1 MCWRFWWKLEEGAR
15 SDQGPTLLT
24 EATDA
29 LLWSH
34 VPPEDAQ
41 HRPTVLAG
49 WIWTFHD
56 AETELLQEQ
65 QTPAQPWRHRPMKP
79 SGSNHQRLNPHPGF
93 DQLIIN
99 YSITMVIILPLFSIL
114 NWKMWILVPVLPASN
129 MMQYWWVGAPD
140 SGLWCLGGVQPA
152 RRSWGSHW
160 ASCFAASR
168 WRLTNVRYVSRN
180 PKKMKTPASFGTFI
194 TTHSGLS
201 FPANRRKLTLISPIF
216 ISAYYTI
223 TQHSGWVFFFSKD
236 LRNKNKYLILYL
248 TELF

>member
-15 SDQGPTLLT
+15 LDQGPMLLT
-24 EATDA
+24 EATDT
-29 LLWSH
+29 LLRSH

-41 HRPTVLAG
+41 RRPTVLAG

-56 AETELLQEQ
+56 AETEVLQEQ
-65 QTPAQPWRHRPMKP
+65 QTPAQPWRHRGMKA

-93 DQLIIN
+93 NQLIIS
-99 YSITMVIILPLFSIL
+99 YSITMVTILPLFSIL

-140 SGLWCLGGVQPA
+140 RGLWCLWGVQPA
-152 RRSWGSHW
+152 RRSWSRSWGSHW

-180 PKKMKTPASFGTFI
+180 PRKMKTPASFGTFI

-201 FPANRRKLTLISPIF
+201 FPADRCKVTLSF
-216 ISAYYTI
+216 NSFSFQHI
-223 TQHSGWVFFFSKD
+223 T
-236 LRNKNKYLILYL
+236 L
-248 TELF
+248 